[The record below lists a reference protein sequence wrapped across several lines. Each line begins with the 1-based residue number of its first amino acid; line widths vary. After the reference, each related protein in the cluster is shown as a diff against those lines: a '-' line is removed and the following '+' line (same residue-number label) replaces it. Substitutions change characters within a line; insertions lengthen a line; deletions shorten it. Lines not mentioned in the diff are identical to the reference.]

1 MIFLIHSLFTSNTR
15 PSKSDSPPA
24 AARCVCGVLWCCVA
38 QTAEYVQK
46 VAQRDRLYRAYY
58 RVAFFGSGFE
68 EEAVAGKEF
77 VYVQPP
83 RDRPHRVDNPVSLFE
98 FAFFRIANMGEISL
112 AFFFRS

>member
-1 MIFLIHSLFTSNTR
+1 VLF
-15 PSKSDSPPA
+15 
-24 AARCVCGVLWCCVA
+24 A

-77 VYVQPP
+77 VYVTRYDQTKLKI
-83 RDRPHRVDNPVSLFE
+83 RFFCVRIRVFDE
-98 FAFFRIANMGEISL
+98 
-112 AFFFRS
+112 

>member
-77 VYVQPP
+77 VYAT
-83 RDRPHRVDNPVSLFE
+83 RYRPTDATQHRVEKSGFFVRILF
-98 FAFFRIANMGEISL
+98 F
-112 AFFFRS
+112 

>member
-1 MIFLIHSLFTSNTR
+1 MSHFPLSPTPLFSPSETR
-15 PSKSDSPPA
+15 PPKSDPPPPA
-24 AARCVCGVLWCCVA
+24 AAPAACVA

-77 VYVQPP
+77 VYVTHY
-83 RDRPHRVDNPVSLFE
+83 DRPRHRVENPLFFE
-98 FAFFRIANMGEISL
+98 YGFLE
-112 AFFFRS
+112 